1 MKIPIFTCE
10 NVWGDDNEQKR
21 LDDLK
26 KKLNGTPKWETK
38 DRKFIHVYMMG
49 ELEQLCYYDMPTLID
64 GTVDSVKYGN
74 IQDCYVYDVKNK
86 KHLCMLAMGYSRGNN
101 LIGIII
107 LKDKLEEFR
116 KEKITDYQSSN
127 DWDFDFLMVPESER
141 RHIIYI
147 KKLENKI
154 NKLKSKIKIFKE
166 RNKYL
171 DYIIEY
177 KDKSINE
184 FLIDKK
190 LSEDYL
196 NFRKNAFKK
205 KYERKKDES
214 KI

>member
-107 LKDKLEEFR
+107 LWWK
-116 KEKITDYQSSN
+116 T
-127 DWDFDFLMVPESER
+127 
-141 RHIIYI
+141 
-147 KKLENKI
+147 
-154 NKLKSKIKIFKE
+154 
-166 RNKYL
+166 
-171 DYIIEY
+171 
-177 KDKSINE
+177 
-184 FLIDKK
+184 
-190 LSEDYL
+190 
-196 NFRKNAFKK
+196 
-205 KYERKKDES
+205 
-214 KI
+214 

>member
-1 MKIPIFTCE
+1 
-10 NVWGDDNEQKR
+10 
-21 LDDLK
+21 
-26 KKLNGTPKWETK
+26 
-38 DRKFIHVYMMG
+38 MMG